1 MARRLGIEWPGWP
14 EEETPIKSL
23 ACLLL
28 ASLLAAC
35 ASAPELRPERLF
47 NDQLFLAAS
56 ARINA
61 DDVFAVSDDMKQ
73 YLRTEFNG
81 ALRTKDRQQGLFEAL
96 YGKGQLKLDYDSAM
110 TRNAAEAFAARSGN
124 CLSLVIMTAAF
135 AKEMGLYTRYQSVI
149 VDETWSRSGDIY
161 LSVGHVNLTLGRKQ
175 ADGGFGRAET
185 GLMTIDF
192 LPPPDIGHQRVR
204 VIAEETLVAMYMN
217 NRAVESLTVGE
228 INDAYWWAR
237 EAIRQDPRFLSAYNT
252 LGAVY
257 QRHRNPEASDRVLRY
272 VLDVEPAN
280 VNAMANLIAVLKESG
295 RTAESESLAVK
306 LAAVEPDPPFK
317 FYHLGLAALEK
328 GDYRA
333 ARDFFAREIDRAAY
347 YHEFHFWL
355 AVAHLGL
362 GEHRQARK
370 HLALAVENS
379 TTRGD
384 HDLYAAKLE
393 RIKTYYP

>member
-1 MARRLGIEWPGWP
+1 MA
-14 EEETPIKSL
+14 
-23 ACLLL
+23 A
-28 ASLLAAC
+28 LLAAC

-47 NDQLFLAAS
+47 EDPLFRAAS
-56 ARINA
+56 VRISA
-61 DDVFAVSDDMKQ
+61 DDVFAVSDGMRQ
-73 YLRTEFNG
+73 YLRVELTG

-135 AKEMGLYTRYQSVI
+135 AKELGLYTRYQSVL
-149 VDETWSRSGDIY
+149 VEETWSRSGDIY
-161 LSVGHVNLTLGRKQ
+161 LSVGHVNLTLGRRQ
-175 ADGGFGRAET
+175 ADGGFGHAET
-185 GLMTIDF
+185 DLMTIDF
-192 LPPPDIGHQRVR
+192 LPPQDIRHQRVR
-204 VIAEETLVAMYMN
+204 VIGEETIVAMYMN
-217 NRAVESLTVGE
+217 NRAVEALTAGE
-228 INDAYWWAR
+228 VDDAYWWAR
-237 EAIRQDPRFLSAYNT
+237 ESIRQDPKFLSAHNT
-252 LGAVY
+252 LGVIY
-257 QRHRNPEASDRVLRY
+257 HRHGNREASERVLRY

-280 VNAMANLIAVLKESG
+280 IHGLANLIAVLKESG